1 MPWWGWMVIGVLL
14 FGAELLA
21 IDAHFYLIFLGA
33 AALAVGVADYFG
45 MDVPIWGEWLAFA
58 VLSIV
63 FMLTL
68 REQLYQ
74 RMRGRAI
81 GSERLIG
88 AQVQVERELGP
99 GESCRTEHRGSTWTA
114 LNIGDRA
121 IPAGSRARIEAVDG
135 VTLHIRA

>member
-33 AALAVGVADYFG
+33 AALAVGLADYFG
-45 MDVPIWGEWLAFA
+45 MDLPIWGEWLAFA
-58 VLSIV
+58 VLSIA

-74 RMRGRAI
+74 RVRGRPI

-88 AQVQVERELGP
+88 AQVQVEVELGP
-99 GESCRTEHRGSTWTA
+99 GQSCRTEHQGSTWTA
-114 LNIGDRA
+114 QNIGDRS

-135 VTLHIRA
+135 VTLHIKA